1 MSCDFLIRNKMWV
14 WRIHKLRTD
23 DLVWQCIKQDTKL
36 YLYISI
42 YIWYIAFKKAPF
54 NCLVCMLFFQESIVS
69 SSAAEGTPTRSLLEN
84 QESQQL
90 FSAGYEGTSPST
102 LPHTSPQPSQQT
114 SSLRKAAKRKRWG
127 SDDGIQNQFTQLEK
141 RKAQL
146 EQNLFTSDEESARFG
161 QTVADM
167 LRRVPEEHRPQ
178 AMFDV
183 YKLLFERQQLY
194 RLTAKNV

>member
-1 MSCDFLIRNKMWV
+1 MF
-14 WRIHKLRTD
+14 
-23 DLVWQCIKQDTKL
+23 
-36 YLYISI
+36 LYIT
-42 YIWYIAFKKAPF
+42 FKNAPF
-54 NCLVCMLFFQESIVS
+54 NCLVCMVFFQESIVS
-69 SSAAEGTPTRSLLEN
+69 SSAAEGAPTRSLLEN

-90 FSAGYEGTSPST
+90 FSAGYESPSM

-127 SDDGIQNQFTQLEK
+127 SDDGVQNQISQLEK
-141 RKAQL
+141 RKVLL
-146 EQNLFTSDEESARFG
+146 EQNLFTSDEESTRFG

-194 RLTAKNV
+194 KLTAKNV

>member
-1 MSCDFLIRNKMWV
+1 M
-14 WRIHKLRTD
+14 
-23 DLVWQCIKQDTKL
+23 
-36 YLYISI
+36 
-42 YIWYIAFKKAPF
+42 
-54 NCLVCMLFFQESIVS
+54 CLLFFQESIVS
-69 SSAAEGTPTRSLLEN
+69 SSAAEGAPTRSLLEN

-90 FSAGYEGTSPST
+90 FSPGYEGASPST
-102 LPHTSPQPSQQT
+102 LPHTSPQPSQQQT

-127 SDDGIQNQFTQLEK
+127 SDDGIQNHISQLEK